1 MYKVGVTTVTVGAGA
16 VVSTSELLRS
26 PQAHRSR
33 TTHSRQTMRPIY
45 LLLIITFL
53 SPRGVDVMTTILYNA
68 ICRLTRKEVEKIK
81 NKLVTKRRKSREK
94 PEKTCSCAAAVLSFP
109 KRGTRRKGGTE
120 TDETESSYVARC
132 AAAPVRLRR
141 ADGERRGSVT
151 KRRSAGS
158 RGAAE
163 DIDAA
168 ANGSFPEPLPKPVT
182 GVFLEDG
189 KSYVAVTNIG
199 VRPTVSEENRVS
211 VESHLLDYSG
221 NLYGRQARVEFYAF
235 LRPERKFENYEAL
248 SVQIREDAEAA
259 RAYFE
264 KQEAS
269 DRGAEA

>member
-1 MYKVGVTTVTVGAGA
+1 
-16 VVSTSELLRS
+16 
-26 PQAHRSR
+26 
-33 TTHSRQTMRPIY
+33 
-45 LLLIITFL
+45 
-53 SPRGVDVMTTILYNA
+53 MTTILYNA

-141 ADGERRGSVT
+141 ADGERRGSVR

-182 GVFLEDG
+182 EPIP
-189 KSYVAVTNIG
+189 K
-199 VRPTVSEENRVS
+199 P
-211 VESHLLDYSG
+211 H
-221 NLYGRQARVEFYAF
+221 ART
-235 LRPERKFENYEAL
+235 
-248 SVQIREDAEAA
+248 DAEACA
-259 RAYFE
+259 E
-264 KQEAS
+264 PDAS
-269 DRGAEA
+269 AAAHAGAAGAL